1 MFPQRS
7 ADVGSNVEREAQV
20 FFEFGKTRIPY
31 TVSRLVSFVIICMA
45 PSPKHGSA
53 VWFLFLQGRGRSA
66 RGASA
71 GCQGGGDLTPV
82 MLSWREGTKLCFH
95 FKLYLDSFVENIQS

>member
-53 VWFLFLQGRGRSA
+53 GFYFCRDVAEVHEELLPVA
-66 RGASA
+66 K
-71 GCQGGGDLTPV
+71 GGGDLTPV